1 MVSLK
6 KNHTWD
12 LVDRP
17 AKKRVIGCKWVF
29 KRKIGIPGVE
39 RPRHKSRLVAKGYSQ
54 REGIDFQEIFSP
66 VVKHITIR
74 LMLSAVAHFN
84 LELEQMDVKTAF
96 LHGTLDEEVY
106 MSQPEG
112 YVDKSA
118 PEKVCLLRK
127 SLYGLRQSP
136 RQWNQRFDEFMR
148 STGYTRSLKDSCV
161 YFKMNK
167 EEERTFLLLYVDD
180 MLIISKN
187 KDTVKELKESLSS
200 TFEMKD
206 LGQAKRILGMEIQK
220 DRDQGVL
227 ELSQKEYLQKVLR
240 SFRME
245 NCKAVKT
252 PLGAH
257 MKLKSATDKEREEEA
272 DQMKSIPYANAVG
285 SIMYSMIGSRP
296 DLAYPVGM
304 ISRFMGKPIMTHWQA
319 VKWVL
324 GYIQGS
330 LDTILRYKAEEE
342 FKVIGYCDSD
352 YSADLD
358 KRRSITVYTFTVG
371 GNVISWK
378 SSLQPVVALSTTE
391 AEYLL

>member
-1 MVSLK
+1 
-6 KNHTWD
+6 
-12 LVDRP
+12 
-17 AKKRVIGCKWVF
+17 
-29 KRKIGIPGVE
+29 
-39 RPRHKSRLVAKGYSQ
+39 
-54 REGIDFQEIFSP
+54 
-66 VVKHITIR
+66 
-74 LMLSAVAHFN
+74 
-84 LELEQMDVKTAF
+84 
-96 LHGTLDEEVY
+96 
-106 MSQPEG
+106 
-112 YVDKSA
+112 
-118 PEKVCLLRK
+118 
-127 SLYGLRQSP
+127 
-136 RQWNQRFDEFMR
+136 
-148 STGYTRSLKDSCV
+148 
-161 YFKMNK
+161 
-167 EEERTFLLLYVDD
+167 
-180 MLIISKN
+180 
-187 KDTVKELKESLSS
+187 
-200 TFEMKD
+200 MKD

-324 GYIQGS
+324 RYVQGS